1 MTNYLP
7 GGMGGKDKTV
17 VTPGPLLERFEFE
30 HRPAE
35 FVSSP
40 KKKKKKTKTKTNAL
54 TVQIPCPFY

>member
-7 GGMGGKDKTV
+7 GGMGGKDKIV
-17 VTPGPLLERFEFE
+17 VTPGPLLERFELE
-30 HRPAE
+30 HRPGK

-40 KKKKKKTKTKTNAL
+40 KKKKKNAL